1 MAEGIEKN
9 TSNKLTKKELM
20 SVYLRH
26 YQLLGCFNYERQ
38 MSTGFGW
45 AMTPVIKKLYSNN
58 EEKLKEGFKRH
69 LEFFNCATT
78 TSPFILGI
86 SCAME
91 EQYANSEEGEFEVS
105 SINSVKAA
113 LMGPLA
119 GIGDSFFWGTFRVI
133 GVGIGAPLAIQGNIL
148 GPLLYFLINVIPSEL
163 IRWFGFKAGYKGGSE
178 FLTKISADGTL
189 QKLTEAAKVLG
200 LVVIGAMIAAMVNVN
215 VPAIINLNGAEVNIQ
230 ETLDSILPKGL
241 PLLLTFGCY
250 GLLQKKISGTWIMFG
265 LLLLGIIGVALG
277 ILG

>member
-230 ETLDSILPKGL
+230 ETVDSILPKGL

>member
-189 QKLTEAAKVLG
+189 QKLTEATKVLG

>member
-91 EQYANSEEGEFEVS
+91 EPYANSEEGEFEVS

-113 LMGPLA
+113 LMGPLS

-133 GVGIGAPLAIQGNIL
+133 GVGIFAPLAIQGNIL

>member
-113 LMGPLA
+113 LMGPLS

-133 GVGIGAPLAIQGNIL
+133 GVGIFAPLAIQGNIL